1 VLKHPETLVNSS
13 VTITCQIARRVIDPD
28 NKIEQQ
34 YEMATKLKSS
44 FKSWMVLYI
53 GLAVAMLVT
62 GPPNESAQ
70 QLVSP
75 GSFPSAVTADREFF
89 VPITS
94 LIPRK
99 DI

>member
-1 VLKHPETLVNSS
+1 V
-13 VTITCQIARRVIDPD
+13 VTH
-28 NKIEQQ
+28 NKIEHQ

-53 GLAVAMLVT
+53 GLAVAMGVT
-62 GPPNESAQ
+62 GAPVESAQ
-70 QLVSP
+70 RLVSP
-75 GSFPSAVTADREFF
+75 GSVPSALTADREFF
-89 VPITS
+89 VPLTS